1 MLEYLTN
8 KLLEKVLTKDYYY
21 YYDYINDMNKLK
33 DENLKLNNEIKDL
46 EKRLNNVIISKNEI
60 YEKYIN
66 LIIKK

>member
-8 KLLEKVLTKDYYY
+8 TFNY

-33 DENLKLNNEIKDL
+33 NDNLRLNNEIKDL
-46 EKRLNNVIISKNEI
+46 EQRLNNVIISKNEI

-66 LIIKK
+66 LIIQK

>member
-8 KLLEKVLTKDYYY
+8 TFNYY

-33 DENLKLNNEIKDL
+33 NDNLRLNNEIKDL
-46 EKRLNNVIISKNEI
+46 EQRLNNVIISKNEI

-66 LIIKK
+66 LIIQK